1 MSEKK
6 IEYEQCDCCGWKESP
21 IVDIDDFGKSCCFN
35 CFINY
40 NPKAKKEYD
49 NQLKKAQQE
58 LIKEL
63 LEHLEANKTDLL
75 NENMNYEDAYGEIVT
90 AIMLKKV
97 ELNVEVEKWA
107 KRK

>member
-1 MSEKK
+1 MIDKRDKIILHLTNNGKPNLKAQAEYTEGKMGESEK
-6 IEYEQCDCCGWKESP
+6 EMWFALTEQERLE
-21 IVDIDDFGKSCCFN
+21 VRR
-35 CFINY
+35 
-40 NPKAKKEYD
+40 
-49 NQLKKAQQE
+49 KAQQE

-97 ELNVEVEKWA
+97 ELNVEVK
-107 KRK
+107 K

>member
-1 MSEKK
+1 MSKINNQVTILLQGAVLEALKK
-6 IEYEQCDCCGWKESP
+6 RDEEI
-21 IVDIDDFGKSCCFN
+21 
-35 CFINY
+35 
-40 NPKAKKEYD
+40 KKE
-49 NQLKKAQQE
+49 AQQE